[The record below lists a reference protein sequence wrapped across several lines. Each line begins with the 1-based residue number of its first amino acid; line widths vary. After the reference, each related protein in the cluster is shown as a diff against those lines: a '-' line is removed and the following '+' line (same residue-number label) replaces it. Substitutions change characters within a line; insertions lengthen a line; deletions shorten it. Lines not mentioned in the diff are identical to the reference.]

1 MESNFYIFE
10 GNMIL
15 LSILIF
21 VSLFFISLFTSI
33 YFQKRFNLQR
43 IKTPLVTISILVSVR
58 IIFELNKIEWN
69 KNKINAFIYIGIMYF
84 AIKLLDY
91 IILDVYVK
99 KSKFVVPK
107 LMHDIAVS
115 LIYFI
120 VFFSVLKMQLGID
133 LTPLLTTSAVIS
145 MVIGLALQDTLS
157 NFIAGIVIHIERPFK
172 YGEWVLVNGIEGK
185 IVEINWRTV
194 KILTFSNDFLVI
206 PNSAVVKDS
215 IINFNYPT
223 PNHLH
228 TLEIG
233 VSYDEPPN
241 KLKAAAK
248 EIAMDIPY
256 VLKQPEPIITLVKYN
271 DFSIDY
277 EIKLWINDF
286 GKKKFVS
293 DEFFTRLWYKFKRE
307 NIKIP
312 YPIREIYTH
321 EERKTNTKTS
331 EFICINCEY
340 IKAVDIFSELDHN
353 IIEKIAQKAIKEL
366 YGKNEILFKQGD
378 AGDSFFIIISGEVDV
393 VINDKKTVI
402 LKNGNF
408 FGEMSLL
415 TGKERAATIIARTD
429 MECLVIS
436 KQNFSEIVNLYP
448 EVLENLS
455 KTLVKREMENKLEA
469 DNKLKNT
476 LSKNEK
482 MLAEKKEKSVL
493 KKIKDFFDV

>member
-1 MESNFYIFE
+1 
-10 GNMIL
+10 
-15 LSILIF
+15 
-21 VSLFFISLFTSI
+21 
-33 YFQKRFNLQR
+33 
-43 IKTPLVTISILVSVR
+43 
-58 IIFELNKIEWN
+58 
-69 KNKINAFIYIGIMYF
+69 MYF
-84 AIKLLDY
+84 AIKLLEY

-286 GKKKFVS
+286 GKK
-293 DEFFTRLWYKFKRE
+293 
-307 NIKIP
+307 
-312 YPIREIYTH
+312 
-321 EERKTNTKTS
+321 
-331 EFICINCEY
+331 
-340 IKAVDIFSELDHN
+340 
-353 IIEKIAQKAIKEL
+353 
-366 YGKNEILFKQGD
+366 
-378 AGDSFFIIISGEVDV
+378 
-393 VINDKKTVI
+393 
-402 LKNGNF
+402 
-408 FGEMSLL
+408 
-415 TGKERAATIIARTD
+415 
-429 MECLVIS
+429 
-436 KQNFSEIVNLYP
+436 NLYQMNF
-448 EVLENLS
+448 LQDYGINL
-455 KTLVKREMENKLEA
+455 KG
-469 DNKLKNT
+469 
-476 LSKNEK
+476 
-482 MLAEKKEKSVL
+482 
-493 KKIKDFFDV
+493 KI